1 MVIVIMKSIYTCIV
15 IILLT
20 KRSDIYFII
29 ITLIDKLRIKN
40 NDKTLTTNNNKE
52 AIELPVD

>member
-29 ITLIDKLRIKN
+29 TLIEKLRIKN